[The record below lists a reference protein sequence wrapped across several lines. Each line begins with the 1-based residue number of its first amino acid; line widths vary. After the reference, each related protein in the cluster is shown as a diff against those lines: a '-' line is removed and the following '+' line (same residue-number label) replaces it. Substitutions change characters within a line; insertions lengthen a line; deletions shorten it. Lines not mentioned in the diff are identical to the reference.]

1 VSHGVFRFAKP
12 NARGIYPIRHAEPSP
27 FSSVLTPPVLQSLAA
42 SPPQPSPSGSK
53 TRASPSKPSPSGSKT
68 LATEFSLA
76 RADKTTPLPPHAW
89 RPRGPPLTSLF
100 CLASASPASSWR
112 RGGCGGPR
120 APTAAPSSPASSSSH
135 LRSHRRHRHP
145 TRSLASAS
153 PSLMRKLT

>member
-12 NARGIYPIRHAEPSP
+12 NARGIYPIRRAEPSP
-27 FSSVLTPPVLQSLAA
+27 QFSRLLFFNL
-42 SPPQPSPSGSK
+42 SPSLLLTSA
-53 TRASPSKPSPSGSKT
+53 RAFPSKPSTSGSQT

-76 RADKTTPLPPHAW
+76 RADKTTPLSSHAW

-120 APTAAPSSPASSSSH
+120 AQTTVPSSPASSSSR